1 VPDYIDAYVNLGMVL
16 RQQGRFEDAK
26 RIFDAAL
33 QQDPKS
39 PEATFGQGALFEA
52 MGDTGRAMS
61 DYQKAIDL
69 KPDYAAPYTA
79 LSNLYIARGELDKA
93 IDLYREAIRMNPLDA
108 DAHYNLGYAY
118 YSRGDAQ
125 HAIECFAQTLR
136 IDPGYARA
144 YFNLGV
150 IYGNQYNDEASVEAF
165 RRAAR
170 MGLRDAQRV
179 LSERGIRW

>member
-1 VPDYIDAYVNLGMVL
+1 M
-16 RQQGRFEDAK
+16 
-26 RIFDAAL
+26 
-33 QQDPKS
+33 
-39 PEATFGQGALFEA
+39 
-52 MGDTGRAMS
+52 
-61 DYQKAIDL
+61 
-69 KPDYAAPYTA
+69 
-79 LSNLYIARGELDKA
+79 A
-93 IDLYREAIRMNPLDA
+93 IDLYREAIRMNPLNA

-136 IDPGYARA
+136 IDPGYAKA

-170 MGLRDAQRV
+170 MGLSDARKV